1 MDTFTYVLTTNGL
14 LFFVSILFWKFP
26 PKKINK
32 LYGYRTYRTM
42 QNNSIWN
49 FANTTFNK
57 TLVVYAGISFLAG
70 LLFASFTKGVLSW
83 EPMFLVMLTLL
94 VCIIKTEKS
103 ISKLYD
109 NEGRKLKPKKQPKK
123 KQKHFYQEQKLQR
136 QTPYNVCQTSVLFLL
151 EKRACY

>member
-57 TLVVYAGISFLAG
+57 TLVVFAGISFLAG

-109 NEGRKLKPKKQPKK
+109 NEGRKLKPKK
-123 KQKHFYQEQKLQR
+123 
-136 QTPYNVCQTSVLFLL
+136 
-151 EKRACY
+151 

>member
-1 MDTFTYVLTTNGL
+1 MDAFTYVLTTNGL

-42 QNNSIWN
+42 QNNGIWD

-57 TLVVYAGISFLAG
+57 NLIVYAGISFLAG
-70 LLFASFTKGVLSW
+70 LLFASFVAKGTISW
-83 EPMFLVMLTLL
+83 QPMVLVMLTLVV

-103 ISKLYD
+103 ISERYDDEGNKIKDLKSSQKGNRNISSRSRNSRSKLYIMFVKQVRD
-109 NEGRKLKPKKQPKK
+109 PCLK
-123 KQKHFYQEQKLQR
+123 
-136 QTPYNVCQTSVLFLL
+136 
-151 EKRACY
+151 